1 MIYESPTISYPTPEE
16 RNPRR
21 AAATEPQVEVRE
33 IPDGYDGT
41 AAIVAEM
48 RRLAL
53 DAYRD
58 ERINRL
64 ARGITADVG
73 ARDFAGELDAAL
85 EWMQETF
92 RYTRLPWHPWGLQRL
107 QTPAETLFDAPVRTG
122 ECASLSTALAAL
134 LMSLGFEVLF
144 RTAGTDPL
152 DPRFFDHVYVLV
164 NVPGEGW
171 IAADPSYPYPLG
183 WEHEAVVA
191 SQDWPL
197 R

>member
-1 MIYESPTISYPTPEE
+1 VTYGSPTTSYPTPEE

-21 AAATEPQVEVRE
+21 GAARDAAVSIRR

-53 DAYRD
+53 GAFRD

-64 ARGITADVG
+64 ARAITGSVA
-73 ARDFAGELDAAL
+73 ARDFLGEVDALL

-92 RYTRLPWHPWGLQRL
+92 RYTRLPWHPSGLQRL
-107 QTPAETLFDAPVRTG
+107 QTPGETLFEAPSRTG
-122 ECASLSTALAAL
+122 ECASLATALAAL
-134 LMSLGFEVLF
+134 LMSLGFEVMF
-144 RTAGTDPL
+144 RTAGTDAL
-152 DPRFFDHVYVLV
+152 DPRFFEHVYVMV
-164 NVPGEGW
+164 NVPGHGW
-171 IAADPSYPYPLG
+171 LAADASYPHPLG
-183 WEHEAVVA
+183 WEHEAIVTTE
-191 SQDWPL
+191 DWTL

>member
-1 MIYESPTISYPTPEE
+1 MTYERLTISYPTPEE
-16 RNPRR
+16 RNGRR
-21 AAATEPQVEVRE
+21 TPAPDPAVTVRE

-53 DAYRD
+53 GAYPD

-64 ARGITADVG
+64 AREITSAVPD
-73 ARDFAGELDAAL
+73 RDFAGELDASL

-92 RYTRLPWHPWGLQRL
+92 RYTRLPWHPSGLQRL
-107 QTPAETLFDAPVRTG
+107 QTPAETLLESPVRTG
-122 ECASLSTALAAL
+122 ECASLATALAAL
-134 LMSLGFEVLF
+134 LMSLGFEVRF
-144 RTAGTDPL
+144 RTAGTDAL
-152 DPRFFDHVYVLV
+152 DPRFFEHVYVV
-164 NVPGEGW
+164 ANVPGEGW

-183 WEHEAVVA
+183 WEHEAIV
-191 SQDWPL
+191 STEDWPL